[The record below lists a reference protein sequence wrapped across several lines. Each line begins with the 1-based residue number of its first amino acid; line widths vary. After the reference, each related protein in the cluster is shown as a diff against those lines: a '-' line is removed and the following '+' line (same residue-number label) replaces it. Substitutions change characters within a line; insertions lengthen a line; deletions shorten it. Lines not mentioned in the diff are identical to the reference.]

1 MFIVYIATAQLPAD
15 LSKVKSADISE
26 AQLQEFIQKAT
37 SSGFNITQIEMEF
50 VKRGMPDNEV
60 SLLKPRLRRLMAS
73 GTPITTANPTVQV
86 SKSRGIAKNTFE
98 NNPQEQDDETRI
110 FGSEFFS
117 STNNTFEPNLRIAT
131 PKNYI
136 LGPDDE
142 LSLEVYG
149 TNLAQQNLK
158 VSAEG
163 QVNVKYVGMVSVNG
177 LTIEEATRKI
187 IAKLTKFYP
196 GITSGQTKVQI
207 SLTTIRTIK
216 VSSCWSNKKAWH
228 ILCTICSLFI

>member
-1 MFIVYIATAQLPAD
+1 MRQAYW
-15 LSKVKSADISE
+15 
-26 AQLQEFIQKAT
+26 
-37 SSGFNITQIEMEF
+37 GY
-50 VKRGMPDNEV
+50 
-60 SLLKPRLRRLMAS
+60 RLRRLMSS
-73 GTPITTANPTVQV
+73 GLQLQQLVQSIQV
-86 SKSRGIAKNTFE
+86 SRNRAKQKSTFE
-98 NNPQEQDDETRI
+98 NNPREQNDESRI

-149 TNLAQQNLK
+149 INLAQQNLK

-163 QVNVKYVGMVSVNG
+163 QADVKYVGMNSVNG

-196 GITSGQTKVQI
+196 GITSVKQKYKFHW
-207 SLTTIRTIK
+207 L
-216 VSSCWSNKKAWH
+216 
-228 ILCTICSLFI
+228 L